1 MVLPDNVKYCVVLI
15 SNFLHIFF
23 TQNYST
29 QDRDTSYMSSPDLSL
44 HPTIGFWVR
53 LVQKVREDAAGG
65 NGEEEEEVVVVCG
78 GGGTRMV
85 H

>member
-1 MVLPDNVKYCVVLI
+1 VVLI

-65 NGEEEEEVVVVCG
+65 SGEEEEEEEEEVVVVVVVCG
-78 GGGTRMV
+78 GGN
-85 H
+85 